1 MNSILIALISV
12 IVTLIIVIF
21 ALITLKIKVDKI
33 VEMLEEEE
41 EEEEENSDIIECPHC
56 KSTDRLFVAI
66 HWSMNM
72 PEVGQCPECM
82 KTWQN
87 SNTKEHPHLREVK

>member
-12 IVTLIIVIF
+12 IVILIAVILAQITLI
-21 ALITLKIKVDKI
+21 IKVDKI
-33 VEMLEEEE
+33 IELLEEEV
-41 EEEEENSDIIECPHC
+41 EEENDDIIECPYC

-66 HWSMNM
+66 HWNMNM
-72 PEVGQCPECM
+72 PSVGQCPGCK

-87 SNTKEHPHLREVK
+87 FNTKEFPHLREVK